1 MATIVP
7 PSPSR
12 MPAPDRGPSAG
23 ARDAAAAAAGL
34 PAFTDAEHLES
45 ARLLVTPGS
54 HRTFVRIV
62 LGTLAVAVLCMF
74 LPWQQYVSGDGE
86 VTALSPADRPQ
97 VVPTVISG
105 RIAEWFVAEGQA
117 VKRGDPLLRI
127 EEVKTE
133 YLNPNTVVQYRTA
146 RDAKT
151 GAVESKEEKVRQLTA
166 MIGLLEQNMVLSMDK
181 ARTKI
186 AQYEADVRAAVV
198 DSATYLAQYQR
209 QEQLLAQELTTQTS
223 LENARLRYLNGI
235 AKLQEKRQGL
245 QASQIEFNSVQV
257 DYGEKLA
264 KARSDRAA
272 TQAEVGEGRAD
283 VAKLTQD
290 VENLELRN
298 GLYVIRAPQDGY
310 VVRATRAGIG
320 EQVKEG
326 EAVVTVMPGTPRQA
340 VALYVKPMDVP
351 LLSVGREVRLQF
363 DGWPALQFAGWPSV
377 AVGTF
382 GGKVQVIDRVPN
394 REGKFRVLVVADTSH
409 DDPWPAQLRLGSG
422 VLGWAL
428 LDNVS
433 VGFEIWRQINGFPP
447 SLRKPSDEGFGGE
460 VLEGSA
466 AGDKGGDKGGKK

>member
-1 MATIVP
+1 MATITP
-7 PSPSR
+7 PTPSR
-12 MPAPDRGPSAG
+12 PASEP
-23 ARDAAAAAAGL
+23 AAPAAGTRAGT
-34 PAFTDAEHLES
+34 PAITTALSDPERLES
-45 ARLLVTPGS
+45 ARLLITPRS

-62 LGTLAVAVLCMF
+62 LGTLLAAVLVMF

-97 VVPTVISG
+97 VVPTVIGG

-117 VKRGDPLLRI
+117 VKKGDPILRI
-127 EEVKTE
+127 VEVKTE
-133 YLNPNTVVQYRTA
+133 YLDSNTVVQYRTA
-146 RDAKT
+146 RDAKS
-151 GAVESKEEKVRQLTA
+151 GAVTSKEEKVRQLTA
-166 MIGLLEQNMVLSMDK
+166 MIGLLEQNMRLSMDK

-186 AQYEADVRAAVV
+186 AQYQAEVQAAVV
-198 DSATYLAQYQR
+198 DSSTYLLQYER
-209 QEQLLAQELTTQTS
+209 QQQLLSQELTTLTA
-223 LENARLRYLNGI
+223 LENARIRYQSGI

-245 QASQIEFNSVQV
+245 QAAQIEFNSVQV

-272 TQAEVGEGRAD
+272 TEAEVGEGRAD
-283 VAKLTQD
+283 VAKLSLD
-290 VENLELRN
+290 VQNLQLRN
-298 GLYVIRAPQDGY
+298 QLYVIRAPQDGY
-310 VVRATRAGIG
+310 VVRATQAGIG
-320 EQVKEG
+320 QQIKDG
-326 EAVVTVMPGTPRQA
+326 EAVVTIMPSRPRRA

-382 GGKVQVIDRVPN
+382 GGTVQVIDRVPN
-394 REGKFRVLVVADTSH
+394 KDGKFRVLVVESTAH
-409 DDPWPAQLRLGSG
+409 DDPWPSQLNLGSG

-428 LDNVS
+428 LDNVT

-460 VLEGSA
+460 VLG
-466 AGDKGGDKGGKK
+466 GDAKADDKGGKK